1 MSDVTVMNGLSYA
14 RGKEFHYDLMTLPE
28 MLDRTADVYRDR
40 TAISFYKLRL
50 TYGQLQGYT
59 RQVAEALYQSGVRKG
74 DRIGIMLPNCPQYVS
89 AFYGVLRRGAVVV
102 QVNPLYTEREVE
114 YVLQD
119 SGAEV
124 LFVFADMYSRVRNM
138 AGYENLKKVI
148 VVSFAPS
155 SLELAEN
162 AVLWEDFL
170 LQSVR
175 PVPDE
180 PVNPEEDVAVLQY
193 TGGTTGRSKGAMLTH
208 RNLVANVQQINE
220 HGREEPLTDGDK
232 ILTVVPLF
240 HVYGM
245 SCAMNLGVLTA
256 TNVILLPRFDV
267 LEVLETIKEHQ
278 PTYFPGVPTMYVA
291 LNSYPGAERY
301 GIDAIRTCNSGSA
314 PLPIELMHSFEKK
327 TGAKMYE
334 GYGLSEASP
343 TTHSSPRNG
352 TKKPGS
358 IGIPLPGTEARIVD
372 HLTGTRTLP
381 IGEVGELVIRGPQV
395 MKGYWNMPQET
406 ANAIRD
412 GWLFT
417 GDIARMDEDGYFYI
431 VDRKKDM
438 IIVSGYNVYPREIE
452 EVLYSHPSVQ
462 EAVAVGVPDEY
473 RGETVKAF
481 IVLKP
486 GQSATPEEIEGF
498 CRKQLAPYKVP
509 RLIEF
514 RASLPK
520 TAVGKIL
527 RRILVEEAKSKA

>member
-1 MSDVTVMNGLSYA
+1 MSDTTVFDGVSYVK
-14 RGKEFHYDLMTLPE
+14 GKAFTYDLMSLPE
-28 MLDRTADVYRDR
+28 MLDRTAEQYKDG
-40 TAISFYKLRL
+40 TAIIFYQQRI
-50 TYGQLQGYT
+50 TYGQLQAST

-74 DRIGIMLPNCPQYVS
+74 DRVGIMLPNCPQFVS

-102 QVNPLYTEREVE
+102 QLNPLYTEREIE
-114 YVLQD
+114 FVLQD

-124 LFVFADMYSRVRNM
+124 LFVFADLYARVRHL

-155 SLELAEN
+155 SLELAGN
-162 AVLWEDFL
+162 AVRWEDFL
-170 LQSVR
+170 PSGS

-180 PVNPEEDVAVLQY
+180 PINPEEDIAVLQY

-208 RNLVANVQQINE
+208 RNLVANVQQINAHASE
-220 HGREEPLTDGDK
+220 DPLTAGDK
-232 ILTVVPLF
+232 ILTVIPLF

-245 SCAMNLGVLTA
+245 NCAMNLGVLTA
-256 TNVILLPRFDV
+256 TTVILLPRFDV
-267 LEVLETIKEHQ
+267 LEVLQTIKEHR

-291 LNSYPGAERY
+291 LNAYPGAEQY
-301 GIDAIRTCNSGSA
+301 GIDAIRICNSGSA
-314 PLPIELMHSFEKK
+314 PLPVELMHAFEQK
-327 TGAKMYE
+327 TGANMYE

-406 ANAIRD
+406 AHAIRD
-412 GWLFT
+412 GWLYT
-417 GDIARMDEDGYFYI
+417 GDLARVDEDGFFYI
-431 VDRKKDM
+431 VDRKKDL
-438 IIVSGYNVYPREIE
+438 IIASGYNVYPREIE
-452 EVLYSHPSVQ
+452 EVLYTHPSVQ
-462 EAVAVGVPDEY
+462 EAVVVGVPDAY

-481 IVLKP
+481 VVLKQ
-486 GQSATPEEIEGF
+486 GQHATPEEIESY
-498 CRKQLAPYKVP
+498 CRQHLAAFKVP
-509 RLIEF
+509 RIIEF
-514 RASLPK
+514 RDSLPK

-527 RRILVEEAKSKA
+527 RRVLAEEAKSKA